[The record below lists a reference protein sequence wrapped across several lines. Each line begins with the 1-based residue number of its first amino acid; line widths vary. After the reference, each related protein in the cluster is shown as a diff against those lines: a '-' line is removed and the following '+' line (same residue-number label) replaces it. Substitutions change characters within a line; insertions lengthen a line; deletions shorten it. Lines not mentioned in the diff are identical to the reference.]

1 MQPDA
6 TPPDYDIIIAGA
18 GPAGASLALAL
29 APLPLRVAL
38 VEPRDLDQPAP
49 PGERSFALS
58 HASRR
63 ILEGIGIWPQLD
75 AQRIGRIR
83 RVHVS
88 QGGRP
93 GRVRLDAHELGLAAL
108 GYTVPEPLLAE
119 ALRQHLLADSRLQLH
134 APARLHAVHPVAVH
148 PGSAAIGAELADGTV
163 LRGRLLV
170 AADGAASP
178 TRDALGISATQR
190 DLGGMALCAS
200 VRTSAPHE
208 GQAYERFL
216 ESGPIALLPR
226 AEPHWRNLIWVM
238 PPGQAAA
245 MRRVQPETFLK
256 VLGQRFGSR
265 AGRFVETSRPQAF
278 ALTETQAAQIVA
290 PRAVLIANAA
300 HALHP
305 IGAQGLNLGLRDVA
319 ALGELLATAARRAD
333 QSAKAGHSGAWGN
346 AGDPGDPALLA
357 RYARQ
362 RADDWQRARQF
373 TRIAPHMFESADPE
387 RVALRSLALAG
398 LDLLAPLR
406 RGFTRLAM
414 GLGGGLGGGPGGS
427 LAGGSQSPGRL
438 ERGLPL

>member
-1 MQPDA
+1 MQPDETLHDRTA
-6 TPPDYDIIIAGA
+6 PDHDIIIAGA

-38 VEPRDLDQPAP
+38 VEARPLDQPVP

-63 ILEGIGIWPQLD
+63 ILEGIGVWPQLD

-88 QGGRP
+88 QGARP

-108 GYTVPEPLLAE
+108 GYAVPEPLLAE
-119 ALRQHLLADSRLQLH
+119 ALRQRLLADPGLQLH
-134 APARLHAVHPVAVH
+134 APARLRAVH
-148 PGSAAIGAELADGTV
+148 PGAAAIGAELADGTV
-163 LRGRLLV
+163 LRARLLV

-178 TRDALGISATQR
+178 TREALGISATQR

-200 VRTSAPHE
+200 VRTSIPHD
-208 GQAYERFL
+208 GLAYERFL
-216 ESGPIALLPR
+216 DSGPIALLPR
-226 AEPHWRNLIWVM
+226 AEAYWRNLIWVM

-245 MRRVQPETFLK
+245 MRRVQPQTFLK

-278 ALTETQAAQIVA
+278 ALTETQAAQVVA

-319 ALGELLATAARRAD
+319 ALGELLAAAAR
-333 QSAKAGHSGAWGN
+333 QGGPPGSAGHAGSF
-346 AGDPGDPALLA
+346 GDPGDPALLA

-362 RADDWQRARQF
+362 RAGDWQRARQF
-373 TRIAPHMFESADPE
+373 TRIAPHLFESADPE

-414 GLGGGLGGGPGGS
+414 GLGGGS
-427 LAGGSQSPGRL
+427 HTPGRL
-438 ERGLPL
+438 ERGLLL